1 MKQVLFPMT
10 PQFEAYLDFNNEKFT
25 SSAWMKQEELA
36 TLERRRT
43 NLRQT
48 FRFIR
53 RKFGRRRIIESMH

>member
-25 SSAWMKQEELA
+25 ASAWQKQEDLA

-48 FRFIR
+48 FKFIR

>member
-25 SSAWMKQEELA
+25 VSAWQKQGDLA

-48 FRFIR
+48 FKFIR